1 MLLQRK
7 RLIARMH
14 QTINAS
20 RVFVVFCKP
29 ILATWL
35 HRKRLLARM
44 HLAAVFCK
52 PILAMLLQRKQQ
64 AIINASHVFVVFC
77 KPILAI
83 SCSPNEDLGSRT
95 KDENADVRGTFQWF
109 VAQIKHT
116 HTLEKYLQNAH
127 FSSFVLLPKSKAS
140 DCVHLACWLCL

>member
-29 ILATWL
+29 ILAILFQT
-35 HRKRLLARM
+35 KRLIARM

-52 PILAMLLQRKQQ
+52 PILATWLHRKRLLARM
-64 AIINASHVFVVFC
+64 HLECLLC
-77 KPILAI
+77 KPILAMFLQRKPQTI
-83 SCSPNEDLGSRT
+83 INASRM
-95 KDENADVRGTFQWF
+95 F
-109 VAQIKHT
+109 VDRM
-116 HTLEKYLQNAH
+116 
-127 FSSFVLLPKSKAS
+127 FV
-140 DCVHLACWLCL
+140 V